1 MTNQEIAALKPFILV
16 LTILLVYLSFMVYQ
30 YREIVKSVVKLFKG
44 GVIAVLVMFGIMEN
58 NEE

>member
-1 MTNQEIAALKPFILV
+1 MTNQEIAALKPFLLV
-16 LTILLVYLSFMVYQ
+16 LAILLVYLSFMVYQ

-44 GVIAVLVMFGIMEN
+44 GVIAVLVMFGIMES

>member
-1 MTNQEIAALKPFILV
+1 MTNQQIVALKPLILV

-44 GVIAVLVMFGIMEN
+44 GVIAVLVMFGIMES